1 MKTLKNNEPLSV
13 TSFRVSDKM
22 NTQLEFIALTE
33 TKKTGTKYSK
43 GDIIRHFLEEGA
55 KKYIR
60 RMK

>member
-1 MKTLKNNEPLSV
+1 MKSLNSKEPLSV
-13 TSFRVSDKM
+13 TSFRISEKL

-33 TKKTGTKYSK
+33 TKKSGTKYSK

-60 RMK
+60 SMK